1 MRTFIIDG
9 NFLLLRILKANQD
22 LMFRDKVKEDA
33 ETFTKTLC
41 AHLANQVSE
50 IKSYCDNIVICKD
63 AHSWRKSFPIK
74 RFDNNPPAKDYKAN
88 RIKSEE
94 EVEAGPD
101 MDFFFPFTERVLK
114 RICSE
119 YDIAY
124 TCVPGAEG
132 DDAIYAWTTYLAKQ
146 GKYSIVYATDSDLNM
161 LLNKY
166 VMIHRQVRTKLSPTR
181 GEIMCSKDY
190 YKEYID
196 SNNMMSIFSENIQ
209 MWQAENVLMHDRKL
223 GEQVFTPNPYW
234 GVFFKIFAGDAK
246 DNVPPCFV
254 FTNNGRTATITEKRL
269 EKALGAI
276 FLDYTT
282 DEDMLYNDELYRN
295 VIQELA
301 KVCKV
306 YLTDDEK
313 KLAFDI
319 AIQNRKLLY
328 LNYKEIPT
336 EVLEGLKANINAN
349 KNLRAKMSKMSY
361 NGLLATFGLS
371 DTNYFKKF

>member
-1 MRTFIIDG
+1 
-9 NFLLLRILKANQD
+9 
-22 LMFRDKVKEDA
+22 
-33 ETFTKTLC
+33 
-41 AHLANQVSE
+41 
-50 IKSYCDNIVICKD
+50 
-63 AHSWRKSFPIK
+63 
-74 RFDNNPPAKDYKAN
+74 
-88 RIKSEE
+88 
-94 EVEAGPD
+94 
-101 MDFFFPFTERVLK
+101 
-114 RICSE
+114 
-119 YDIAY
+119 
-124 TCVPGAEG
+124 
-132 DDAIYAWTTYLAKQ
+132 
-146 GKYSIVYATDSDLNM
+146 
-161 LLNKY
+161 
-166 VMIHRQVRTKLSPTR
+166 
-181 GEIMCSKDY
+181 
-190 YKEYID
+190 
-196 SNNMMSIFSENIQ
+196 

-269 EKALGAI
+269 EKALSSM

-282 DEDMLYNDELYRN
+282 DEDMLYNDDLYRN

-306 YLTDDEK
+306 SLTEDEK

-336 EVLEGLKANINAN
+336 EVLDGLKANINAN